1 MIFHLQTVEQASAI
15 MAKIWPNVKDTL
27 KAGKA
32 LRMEIKADTRSDEQ
46 NAKYHAMNQTSPGW
60 RKRQIALEKMA
71 ENARELGLDYK
82 PEKTSM
88 TKDLKALIED
98 LRLNHE
104 YCPKDV
110 ILQAADEL
118 EKALKEL
125 RAQDA
130 LLESQTAR
138 IVDLQEHIDNFDGED
153 R

>member
-138 IVDLQEHIDNFDGED
+138 IVDLQTHIDNFDGED